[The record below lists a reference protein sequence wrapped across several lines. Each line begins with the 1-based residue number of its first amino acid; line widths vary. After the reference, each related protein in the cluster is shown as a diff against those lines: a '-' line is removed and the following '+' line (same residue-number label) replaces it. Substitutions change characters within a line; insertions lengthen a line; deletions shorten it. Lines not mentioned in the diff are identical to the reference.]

1 MKDKIILIYGDE
13 PFLINKK
20 IDEIINIDSVIVYDM
35 EVSSMEDVKEE
46 AISFSMFSDSKDI
59 LCNNCN
65 FLTSSLDN
73 KEYSEILIDILNKP
87 IDNRLILIVNGK
99 VDERKKAVKELI
111 KIGKVFVFNALKDY
125 EMTKYIGE
133 QFKKK
138 GYQIDISTINYFQ
151 NYVGNNLYIINNE
164 IEKMDLYKEDNV
176 VTKEDINAVSSKA
189 IEDNIF
195 ELIDAVVNKNID
207 KALKIY
213 DDLIL
218 MNEDEVK
225 LISILADQFRLIFQ
239 TKNLYNLGFSEA
251 NVIKQLDIHPYR
263 IKLASSSHISME
275 EAKRFLIKLYNLD
288 VSIKTGKKE
297 KKSAFKMFLLEL

>member
-20 IDEIINIDSVIVYDM
+20 VDEIINKNNVVIYDM
-35 EVSSMEDVKEE
+35 ELSSMDKVKEE
-46 AISFSMFSDSKDI
+46 VISFSMFSETKDV
-59 LCNNCN
+59 LCNNCS
-65 FLTSSLDN
+65 FLTSSSDN
-73 KEYSEILIDILNKP
+73 KEYLETLIDILKKD

-99 VDERKKAVKELI
+99 IDERKKAVKELI
-111 KIGKVFVFNALKDY
+111 RIGTIFVYNKLKDY
-125 EMTKYIGE
+125 EITKYIGE

-138 GYQIDISTINYFQ
+138 GYKIDISTINYFQ

-164 IEKMDLYKEDNV
+164 MEKMDLYKEDK
-176 VTKEDINAVSSKA
+176 TITMEDINEISSKA

-218 MNEDEVK
+218 MNEEEIK

-239 TKNLYNLGFSEA
+239 TKTLYDSGYSELD
-251 NVIKQLDIHPYR
+251 VIKQLDIHPYR
-263 IKLASSSHISME
+263 IKLASSSHISIE
-275 EAKRFLIKLYNLD
+275 EAKRFLIKLYELD

>member
-20 IDEIINIDSVIVYDM
+20 VDEIINKNNVVIYDM
-35 EVSSMEDVKEE
+35 ELSSMDKVKEE
-46 AISFSMFSDSKDI
+46 VISFSMFSETKDV
-59 LCNNCN
+59 LCNNCS
-65 FLTSSLDN
+65 FLTSSSDN
-73 KEYSEILIDILNKP
+73 KEYLETLIDILKKD

-99 VDERKKAVKELI
+99 IDERKKAVKELI
-111 KIGKVFVFNALKDY
+111 RIGTIFVYNKLKDY
-125 EMTKYIGE
+125 EITKYIGE

-138 GYQIDISTINYFQ
+138 GYKIDISTINYFQ

-164 IEKMDLYKEDNV
+164 MEKMDLYKEDK
-176 VTKEDINAVSSKA
+176 TITMEDINEISSKA

-218 MNEDEVK
+218 MNEEEIK

-239 TKNLYNLGFSEA
+239 TKTLYDSGYSELD
-251 NVIKQLDIHPYR
+251 VIKQLDIHPYR
-263 IKLASSSHISME
+263 IKLASSSHISIE